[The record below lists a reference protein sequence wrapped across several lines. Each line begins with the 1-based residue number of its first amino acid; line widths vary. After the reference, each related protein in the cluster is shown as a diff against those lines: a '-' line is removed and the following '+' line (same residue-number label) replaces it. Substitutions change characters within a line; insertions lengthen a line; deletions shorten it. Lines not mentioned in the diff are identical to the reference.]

1 MPHCP
6 YRLSLLGA
14 ITFSSLLATQA
25 YGADAALELQAQEI
39 TAAAI
44 DRNESVEAEQL
55 QRYQASDLQEVFES
69 NPEVSVA
76 GGPGVAQKLYLRG
89 LEDTL
94 LNISIDG
101 ASQPGQTF
109 HHTGRIGIE
118 PELLKRA
125 EVQAGTGDATA
136 GPGALGGAIR
146 FVTKDPDDLL
156 RDGEQLGA
164 LLKTGYFSNGEG
176 YKSSASV
183 FGRFNENWS
192 ALAMTTY
199 QDQNDFE
206 DGNNDDVLGTAAR
219 QKLGFA
225 KLVGKLTDEQTLRL
239 SYEKRIDEGERSQR
253 PQWIPSSFNRLYP
266 LSTERETWTLNYAW
280 QPVNNDLLDVEL
292 TTYHTTNELEQDGR
306 FGLYFGDTRSTGFDL
321 RNTSRIGAHQLTYG
335 VDYRDDRTTLGPEGD
350 RELDHEDGEVLG
362 VYLQDRYQITSRL
375 QLDAG
380 LRYDR
385 YKLDDRDKQTFIE
398 EGISPNLGLRYQ
410 LTPELAVFAGQARAL
425 RGPQVRDAF
434 KLDVSGNDP
443 DLKAEK
449 ARTDEVGFDHR
460 DGGWELSGKAYV
472 TRIKDAIADP
482 IGRPNLY
489 ENVGDLKSKGV
500 LLSTAYHWQQ
510 LSLGLSYHRNDA
522 RLDGERLNVYEYN
535 GLGTSLGDTWT
546 SFADYRASDNLTLGW
561 QGRFVRGIDTLHTGV
576 GDVSKPGYG
585 VHDLYAEWQAV
596 PESLTVTLTL
606 KNLLDKQ
613 YLDHASNED
622 FEHIPDYEG
631 IRGSYEPG
639 RELRLG
645 LAWRI

>member
-14 ITFSSLLATQA
+14 ITFGSLLVAQA
-25 YGADAALELQAQEI
+25 HGADAALELQAQEI

-156 RDGEQLGA
+156 REGEQLGA

-321 RNTSRIGAHQLTYG
+321 RNTSRLGAHQLTYG

-385 YKLDDRDKQTFIE
+385 YKLDDRDKQNFTE

-449 ARTDEVGFDHR
+449 ARTDEVGFDYR
-460 DGGWELSGKAYV
+460 DGRWELSGKAYV

-500 LLSTAYHWQQ
+500 LLSTAYHWQH

>member
-14 ITFSSLLATQA
+14 ITFGSLLATQA

-69 NPEVSVA
+69 NPEVSVG
-76 GGPGVAQKLYLRG
+76 GGPVVAQKLYLRG

-136 GPGALGGAIR
+136 GPGALGGAVR

-156 RDGEQLGA
+156 REGEQLGA

-183 FGRFNENWS
+183 FGRFNQNWS

-199 QDQNDFE
+199 QDQNDYE

-219 QKLGFA
+219 QKLGFV
-225 KLVGKLTDEQTLRL
+225 KLVGKLSDEQTLRL

-266 LSTERETWTLNYAW
+266 LSTERETWILNYAW

-335 VDYRDDRTTLGPEGD
+335 VDLRDDRATLGPAGN

-362 VYLQDRYQITSRL
+362 LYLQDRYQITSRL

-385 YKLDDRDKQTFIE
+385 YKLDDRDKQTFTE
-398 EGISPNLGLRYQ
+398 DGISPNLGLRYQ

-434 KLDVSGNDP
+434 KMDSSGNDP
-443 DLKAEK
+443 HLKAEK
-449 ARTDEVGFDHR
+449 ARTDEVGFDYR
-460 DGGWELSGKAYV
+460 DGGWELNGKAYI
-472 TRIKDAIADP
+472 TRIEDAIADP

-489 ENVGDLKSKGV
+489 LNVGDLKSKGL

-546 SFADYRASDNLTLGW
+546 TFADYRASDNLTLGW

>member
-14 ITFSSLLATQA
+14 ITFGSLLAAQA
-25 YGADAALELQAQEI
+25 HGADTALELQAQEI

-156 RDGEQLGA
+156 REGEQLGA

-199 QDQNDFE
+199 QDQNDYE

-449 ARTDEVGFDHR
+449 ARTDEVGFDYR

-510 LSLGLSYHRNDA
+510 LSLGLSYHRNEA

-561 QGRFVRGIDTLHTGV
+561 QGRFVRGIDTLHAGV

>member
-14 ITFSSLLATQA
+14 ITFASLLAAQA
-25 YGADAALELQAQEI
+25 HGADAALELQAQEI

-225 KLVGKLTDEQTLRL
+225 KLVGKLTEEQTLRL

-449 ARTDEVGFDHR
+449 ARTDEVGFDYR

-510 LSLGLSYHRNDA
+510 LSLGLSYHRNEA

-546 SFADYRASDNLTLGW
+546 AFADYRASDNLNLGW

>member
-14 ITFSSLLATQA
+14 ITFGSLLAAQA
-25 YGADAALELQAQEI
+25 HGADTALELQAQEI

-183 FGRFNENWS
+183 FGRFNQNWS

-335 VDYRDDRTTLGPEGD
+335 VDLRDDRTTLGPEGD

-380 LRYDR
+380 LRWTTASNAYWSA
-385 YKLDDRDKQTFIE
+385 LP
-398 EGISPNLGLRYQ
+398 SMNLVAEITPDFLVRLGAAKVMTRPGLGS
-410 LTPELAVFAGQARAL
+410 LTPGVTVNVSTREAVMAGYDNARKF
-425 RGPQVRDAF
+425 RDDILVERF
-434 KLDVSGNDP
+434 MPGNDFRLLV
-443 DLKAEK
+443 DTALSEAYRSGSIEK
-449 ARTDEVGFDHR
+449 DYDKYL
-460 DGGWELSGKAYV
+460 GG
-472 TRIKDAIADP
+472 T
-482 IGRPNLY
+482 
-489 ENVGDLKSKGV
+489 
-500 LLSTAYHWQQ
+500 
-510 LSLGLSYHRNDA
+510 NDIVKKLF
-522 RLDGERLNVYEYN
+522 RVYA
-535 GLGTSLGDTWT
+535 L
-546 SFADYRASDNLTLGW
+546 
-561 QGRFVRGIDTLHTGV
+561 
-576 GDVSKPGYG
+576 
-585 VHDLYAEWQAV
+585 
-596 PESLTVTLTL
+596 PE
-606 KNLLDKQ
+606 
-613 YLDHASNED
+613 
-622 FEHIPDYEG
+622 
-631 IRGSYEPG
+631 
-639 RELRLG
+639 
-645 LAWRI
+645 